1 MSLRTLFGL
10 LGKQGEAITDAA
22 SAALAARNPE
32 LAIQVDRDELE
43 RNLRIIATE
52 LSNAET
58 KLKAEEADVVNLQA
72 QLDQKYKA
80 ADILAADPSKDA
92 ALDILTKEIE
102 KDEKRMIKEK
112 LERDS
117 AQKIVTEMTAAK
129 NQVLEALKK
138 FDEKASDALMELKTA
153 QADQKA
159 AESTRRAEEIISS
172 AVKTSGL
179 DTSLGALHK
188 KAADLKAKADVDRTM
203 VGLSTP
209 ESEKNSDIQ
218 AALAAAAAG
227 TGLNE
232 SAQDR
237 LARLRANKKS

>member
-22 SAALAARNPE
+22 SAALAAKNPE

-58 KLKAEEADVVNLQA
+58 KLKAEAEDVVKLQA

-80 ADILAADPSKDA
+80 AEILAADSTKET
-92 ALDILTKEIE
+92 ALDLLTREIE
-102 KDEKRMIKEK
+102 KDEKRMVKEQ

-117 AQKIVTEMTAAK
+117 AQKIVTEMKAAK
-129 NQVLEALKK
+129 DQVLDALKK
-138 FDEKASDALMELKTA
+138 FDDKASDALMELKTA

-203 VGLSTP
+203 VGLHTP
-209 ESEKNSDIQ
+209 ESEKNADVQ

-232 SAQDR
+232 TPKER
-237 LARLRANKKS
+237 LARLLAAKKA

>member
-10 LGKQGEAITDAA
+10 LGKQGEAMTDAA

-58 KLKAEEADVVNLQA
+58 KLKAEVEDVVKLQA
-72 QLDQKYKA
+72 QIDQKYKA
-80 ADILAADPSKDA
+80 AEILAADATKNE

-102 KDEKRMIKEK
+102 KDEKRMVKEK
-112 LERDS
+112 LESDS
-117 AQKIVTEMTAAK
+117 ALKIVTEMKAAK
-129 NQVLEALKK
+129 DQVLDALKK
-138 FDEKASDALMELKTA
+138 FDDKASDALMELKTA

-203 VGLSTP
+203 VGLHTP
-209 ESEKNSDIQ
+209 ESAKNADIQ
-218 AALAAAAAG
+218 AALNAASAG
-227 TGLNE
+227 TGMNE
-232 SAQDR
+232 TATER
-237 LARLRANKKS
+237 LARLKAKKA